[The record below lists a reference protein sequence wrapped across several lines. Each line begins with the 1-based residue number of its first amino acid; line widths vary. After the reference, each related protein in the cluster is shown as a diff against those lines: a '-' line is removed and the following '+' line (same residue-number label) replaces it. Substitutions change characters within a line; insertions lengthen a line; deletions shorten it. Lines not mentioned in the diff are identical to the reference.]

1 MKTLLIDNYDS
12 YTFNLYQM
20 LAAINGREPV
30 VVRNDAL
37 SWEQLREYDFDNIVI
52 SPGPGRPER
61 EDDFGI
67 CRQAILEAEVPV
79 LGVCLGHQGI
89 GSLYGAKVKQ
99 APEIMHGRL
108 SELVHSAEALFD
120 GIPQHS
126 RVVRYHS
133 LVVEDLPE
141 ELEGIAWTADGVLMG
156 LRHRSRPLWG
166 VQYHPESICTQFGE
180 QVLRNFGQLTLAHQ
194 AEYGRGHQDRKPLEQ
209 LNQLY
214 SPLPGGKEQLSWS
227 WAEAPGLNGQKAGTQ
242 VEPNE
247 AAEAAETAEAN
258 GTADARVLPS
268 GSPRTYEVL
277 FRKLTEFPDA
287 ELLYRHFAN
296 GTDYSFWLDSS
307 RTGEDMG
314 RFSYISAAGGPL
326 SRTVS
331 YSVAEQLVKVRQGD
345 KVAAYRESIYDYLER
360 ELAEYSCSS
369 PLPFDFTGG
378 FAGCFGYELKAES
391 GGDAVYASP
400 LPDALFLFADRLC
413 VIDHEEQLLY
423 LVALTES
430 SEGRE
435 AAEEWLQETA
445 WDVAR
450 LAAAGTAPD
459 AAQEDSSY
467 PADVHSPEDDSQ
479 PDKPILFHLHR
490 SYEQYTADI
499 ERAKQLLREGETYE
513 INLTNEL
520 STEAVSDP
528 LALYCTLR
536 HINPAPYSAYM
547 RFGGIH
553 VVCSSPERFLTID
566 QQGRVEAKP
575 IKGTSRRGATKT
587 EDEELREQ
595 LRGDEKTRAE
605 NLMIVDLLRND
616 LGLVCEV
623 GSVHVPKLM
632 DVETYETVHQLVST
646 VRGQLRPDVSAVGC
660 VRAAFPGGSM
670 TGAPKLRTMALIDQ
684 LEQRPRGLYSGAIG
698 FLGVNGSADLN
709 IVIRTIICTEQ
720 AATIGVGGAIVMQSD
735 PELEYDEILL
745 KAKALIQAIVTA
757 KFGRYGNELYV
768 ITGGRG
774 DRA

>member
-20 LAAINGREPV
+20 IAAINGREPA
-30 VVRNDAL
+30 VVRNDSV

-61 EDDFGI
+61 EEDFGI

-89 GSLYGAKVKQ
+89 GSLYGAQVRQ

-108 SELVHSAEALFD
+108 SELVHSDEALFS
-120 GIPQHS
+120 GIPQHA

-141 ELEGIAWTADGVLMG
+141 ELVGIAWTADGVLMG

-194 AEYGRGHQDRKPLEQ
+194 AEYGRNKQGRKPLEQ
-209 LNQLY
+209 LSRLY

-227 WAEAPGLNGQKAGTQ
+227 WAGVPGPDEPQGQVQAKADAAGSLMAGT
-242 VEPNE
+242 
-247 AAEAAETAEAN
+247 A
-258 GTADARVLPS
+258 
-268 GSPRTYEVL
+268 RTYEVL
-277 FRKLTEFPDA
+277 FRRLTEYPDA
-287 ELLYRHFAN
+287 ERLYRHLTS
-296 GTDYSFWLDSS
+296 GTDSSFWLDSS
-307 RTGEDMG
+307 RTGEGMG

-331 YSVAEQLVKVRQGD
+331 YSMAEQLVQERRGD
-345 KVAAYRESIYDYLER
+345 AVVTHRESIYDYLER
-360 ELAEYSCSS
+360 ELAENSCGAE
-369 PLPFDFTGG
+369 LPFDFVGG

-391 GGDAVYASP
+391 GGDAAYTSP
-400 LPDALFLFADRLC
+400 LPDALLLFADRLC

-423 LVALTES
+423 LVALTDSGEVRELA
-430 SEGRE
+430 EG
-435 AAEEWLQETA
+435 WLQETA
-445 WDVAR
+445 RDVAR
-450 LAAAGTAPD
+450 LAAAEACD
-459 AAQEDSSY
+459 AAQGGSSY
-467 PADVHSPEDDSQ
+467 PADRGRTDDNQ
-479 PDKPILFHLHR
+479 PDEPILFHLNR
-490 SYEQYTADI
+490 SYEQYIADI
-499 ERAKQLLREGETYE
+499 AQAKQFLCEGETYE

-520 STEAVSDP
+520 RTEAVSDS
-528 LALYCTLR
+528 LALYSTLR
-536 HINPAPYSAYM
+536 RINPAPYSAYM

-575 IKGTSRRGATKT
+575 IKGTSRRGATEA
-587 EDEELREQ
+587 EDAELREQ

-632 DVETYETVHQLVST
+632 DVESYETVHQLVST

-660 VRAAFPGGSM
+660 IRAAFPGGSM
-670 TGAPKLRTMALIDQ
+670 TGAPKLRTMSLIDR

-720 AATIGVGGAIVMQSD
+720 SATIGVGGAIVMQSD
-735 PELEYDEILL
+735 PEQEYEEIML
-745 KAKALIQAIVTA
+745 KAKALIQAVVTA
-757 KFGRYGNELYV
+757 KYGRFGHELYA
-768 ITGGRG
+768 IEGGR
-774 DRA
+774 